1 MVRCDVVIVNFNTGG
16 FLKDTVE
23 SVLRSQSVSHIYVVD
38 NLSTDGSLD
47 LLPNGQ
53 RDRLT
58 IIRNTANLGFATAC
72 NMGLARASCE
82 NLLVLNPDC
91 QVIGTA
97 IDHLVAIL
105 RSADRV
111 GMVGPLLVNPDGSEQ
126 AGGRRMLPTPS
137 LVLGQLAAKLQWLLR
152 YQFRSFLLHH
162 EPLPDRPVEVEAIS
176 GACMMVR
183 RELIADVGPLDENY
197 FLHCED
203 LDWCMRARRRGWKIL
218 FVPEVKVVHHKG
230 VSTGSQ
236 VLTVEYY
243 KHTGMVRFYGK
254 LFDGVYPHWL
264 IALITA
270 GVWTRFGAIAIAHLL
285 SRCAKR
291 IRNIFRPVC

>member
-1 MVRCDVVIVNFNTGG
+1 MVRCDVVIVNFNAGG

-137 LVLGQLAAKLQWLLR
+137 LVLGQLAAKLQWLVR

-254 LFDGVYPHWL
+254 LFGGVYSPWL

-270 GVWTRFGAIAIAHLL
+270 GVWTRFGAIAIVHLL
-285 SRCAKR
+285 SRCTKR